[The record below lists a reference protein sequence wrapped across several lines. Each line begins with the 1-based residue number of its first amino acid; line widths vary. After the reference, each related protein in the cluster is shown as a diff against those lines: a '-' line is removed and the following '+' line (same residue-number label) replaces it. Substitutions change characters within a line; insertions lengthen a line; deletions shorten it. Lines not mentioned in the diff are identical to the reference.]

1 MPGSWQNI
9 FPQGKRSEPDIRHGS
24 RPRLAV
30 EGKEDPAAA
39 GEDPG
44 FGPLPEQIPSPSKE
58 EDNLTRGDKT

>member
-1 MPGSWQNI
+1 
-9 FPQGKRSEPDIRHGS
+9 
-24 RPRLAV
+24 LAV

-39 GEDPG
+39 REDPG